1 MQLVDL
7 MLQGVKGF
15 PAEARIAFGP
25 GHVVLRPADAEL
37 RGILEALL
45 FADDRFESDL
55 EAPGAPSSRAALT
68 LRTRDGTTWR
78 MVRDLRGG
86 SALQRLDPA
95 TGKFATVS
103 TKATEIGPYLR
114 SQASLP
120 SRNCWAET
128 FTLGFGD
135 FPSATCREDAPAPAI
150 EVRPDPAPAP
160 APAAGP
166 PDPERIRALEE
177 ELGIAKE
184 IEGLEFKLDAVRG
197 RILEL
202 DERFKVVPG
211 AEASVDAAR
220 RAASLFAAGASLPDD
235 LAERTSRHDAATE
248 RRNAALARLS
258 DEAERLE
265 ELALLPLPISPSKDW
280 RIWASAGLGGAA
292 LITAAFTTW
301 KPLALLG
308 IPAFGMAAALGL
320 VFVGELQ
327 RRDSVGR
334 RRTHLGGRERKIHEQ
349 WDEDTREV
357 RAAMELIGA
366 ERVADLDAWLAE
378 RAEAKRRLS
387 EAEEALRKIVEDPWF
402 VEAKAQRE
410 RLRVEGEGLED
421 ALEAKGAG
429 SWRSSSE
436 ITREIDRLRNPG
448 WHDEVAED
456 PVRTF
461 AGFGTLAPIAPTSV
475 TGPLSLPSFASFGD
489 REEDPSARLLERAA
503 ELGAQTRDSLLHSL
517 APRASA
523 YLEALTRKRL
533 RGFAWS
539 ERGGVRCAGEGGEV
553 PFLALSP
560 GDRDLAWLALR
571 LAIVERHQA
580 HAPLPLILD
589 EPLTRLPPDR
599 HPLLA
604 KMLRGL
610 GGRGQVIHATR
621 LEVMAEG
628 SPP

>member
-45 FADDRFESDL
+45 FPDDRLESDL

-78 MVRDLRGG
+78 MVRDLRGA

-103 TKATEIGPYLR
+103 TRATEIGPYLR
-114 SQASLP
+114 SQVSLP
-120 SRNCWAET
+120 SRICWTET

-135 FPSATCREDAPAPAI
+135 FPSATCREEAPPPAI
-150 EVRPDPAPAP
+150 EVRPAPVQAGP
-160 APAAGP
+160 AGP
-166 PDPERIRALEE
+166 PDPERIRALED
-177 ELGIAKE
+177 ELGVAKE
-184 IEGLEFKLDAVRG
+184 IEGLEFKLDSVRG

-220 RAASLFAAGASLPDD
+220 RAASLFSEGASLPDD
-235 LAERTSRHDAATE
+235 LADRTSRFDSATE

-258 DEAERLE
+258 DEAERLD
-265 ELALLPLPISPSKDW
+265 ELAMRPLPIPPSRDW
-280 RIWASAGLGGAA
+280 RVWASAGLGGAA
-292 LITAAFTTW
+292 LFAAAFTTW

-357 RAAMELIGA
+357 RAAMEMIGA
-366 ERVADLDAWLAE
+366 ERVADLDAWLAD
-378 RAEAKRRLS
+378 RAEARRRLS

-402 VEAKAQRE
+402 VEAKSQRE
-410 RLRVEGEGLED
+410 RLRAEAEGLED

-436 ITREIDRLRNPG
+436 IAREIDRLRNPG

-456 PVRTF
+456 PVRAF
-461 AGFGTLAPIAPTSV
+461 AGFGTLAPVAPTSV
-475 TGPLSLPSFASFGD
+475 SGPLSLPAFASPDD
-489 REEDPSARLLERAA
+489 REEDHSARLLERAE
-503 ELGAQTRDSLLHSL
+503 ELGAETRDSLLHSL

-553 PFLALSP
+553 PFLALAP
-560 GDRDLAWLALR
+560 EDRALAWLALR

-580 HAPLPLILD
+580 RAPLPLVLD

-610 GGRGQVIHATR
+610 GGRGQVIHSTR
-621 LEVMAEG
+621 LPIMAEG